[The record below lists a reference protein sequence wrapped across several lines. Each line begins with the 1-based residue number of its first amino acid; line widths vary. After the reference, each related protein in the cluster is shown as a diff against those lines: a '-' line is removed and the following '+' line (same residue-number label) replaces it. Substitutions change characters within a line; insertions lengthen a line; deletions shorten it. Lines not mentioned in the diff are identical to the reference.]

1 MKLRHTTNNAFSTGL
16 FLAMFVLALPLITAA
31 QGKIAFQSQRDGNN
45 EIYVMNGDGSGQ
57 INLTNHPANDIDPS
71 VSADG
76 SKIVFASN
84 RTGDDFE
91 IYVMNA
97 DGTNVMPLT
106 DNTDNDILPAI
117 SPDGGKIAFVSERDG
132 NLEIYIMNAD
142 GSGETR
148 LTNNS
153 ATDEFPSFNSDG
165 SKIAFNS
172 DRDGNNEI
180 YVMNAD
186 GSNQMRLTFFATS
199 TETGPS
205 FSRDGSKIAF
215 TSNRDGNNE
224 IYVMNADGSNQ
235 ARVTISSAFDASAS
249 FSPDGSKIAFQSSRD
264 GNHEIYTVN
273 IDGSNL
279 TRLTFTDPFSD
290 ADPSW
295 GGQAT
300 GGGGNAPPVLSNVAV
315 SSPVNENSLAVL
327 TGNISSPNAGDSFTL
342 TVNWGDGSPAQTF
355 NYAAGTTSFAESHTY
370 ADDNPTATASDNY
383 NISLT
388 LTTAGGSDTDSAVVT
403 VNNVAPT
410 LGSLALSPSTVTVG
424 SPATLSG
431 AISDVGTL
439 DTHIISINWGDGSS
453 NTTLN
458 LAAGATNFSASHTY
472 NAAGNFTITVTA
484 TDDDGGSDSGTI
496 STSSN
501 LPPAPNA
508 PSNLRVVTV
517 GLNQITIAWK
527 DNSSNETGFVIEQC
541 ANKNCNNATQIGQ
554 VGANVTTFTHTG
566 LLANT
571 SYIYRVKA
579 VGLGGSSAYSNTLTA
594 KTLRR

>member
-1 MKLRHTTNNAFSTGL
+1 MKLRHTTNNAFSIGL
-16 FLAMFVLALPLITAA
+16 LLGMFIFALPLITVA
-31 QGKIAFQSQRDGNN
+31 QGKIAFES
-45 EIYVMNGDGSGQ
+45 
-57 INLTNHPANDIDPS
+57 T
-71 VSADG
+71 
-76 SKIVFASN
+76 
-84 RTGDDFE
+84 
-91 IYVMNA
+91 
-97 DGTNVMPLT
+97 
-106 DNTDNDILPAI
+106 
-117 SPDGGKIAFVSERDG
+117 
-132 NLEIYIMNAD
+132 
-142 GSGETR
+142 
-148 LTNNS
+148 
-153 ATDEFPSFNSDG
+153 
-165 SKIAFNS
+165 
-172 DRDGNNEI
+172 RDGNNEI

-186 GSNQMRLTFFATS
+186 GTNQTRLTFIPGANFNPTISSDGNKIAFTSNADGNREIYVMNAAATNP
-199 TETGPS
+199 TRLTNNPS
-205 FSRDGSKIAF
+205 KDDMPAFSPDGSKIAF
-215 TSNRDGNNE
+215 VSERDGSPDVYIMDADGSNQVRLTIFSGNDLYPAFSPDGSKIAFVSNRDGNDEIYVMNIDGSDQTRLTFFSPAVDSAPTFSHEGSKIAFSSDRDGNHEIYVMNADGSNQVRLTNSPFADAEPSFSTDDNKIAFHSNRDGNNE
-224 IYVMNADGSNQ
+224 IYVMNADGTNQ
-235 ARVTISSAFDASAS
+235 
-249 FSPDGSKIAFQSSRD
+249 
-264 GNHEIYTVN
+264 
-273 IDGSNL
+273 
-279 TRLTFTDPFSD
+279 TRLTFTSPGSD
-290 ADPSW
+290 VSPSW

-300 GGGGNAPPVLSNVAV
+300 GGGNAPPVLSNVTV
-315 SSPVNENSLAVL
+315 SSPVNENSSAVL

-370 ADDNPTATASDNY
+370 ADDNPTATNSDNY

-388 LTTAGGSDTDSAVVT
+388 LTTTGGSDTDSAVVT

-424 SPATLSG
+424 SPAILSG

-439 DTHIISINWGDGSS
+439 DTHVVSINWGDGSS

-527 DNSSNETGFVIEQC
+527 DNSSNESGFVIEQC
-541 ANKNCNNATQIGQ
+541 ANKNCNSSVQIGQ

>member
-172 DRDGNNEI
+172 D
-180 YVMNAD
+180 
-186 GSNQMRLTFFATS
+186 
-199 TETGPS
+199 
-205 FSRDGSKIAF
+205 
-215 TSNRDGNNE
+215 RDGNNE